1 MEQEPRVGREGVG
14 TVEEHIPE
22 MTADE
27 GARDQPETRRHE
39 QTEDVHRHGL
49 GDVSKEVPAPRTRD
63 EAGFAVAVLVTAV
76 LAAIFAVAWNRSLS
90 AFYRHVLGAEGVV
103 AAFSALPLWVRIV
116 APAIGG
122 LAMGIVS
129 LVARTRS
136 PANGV
141 GGVMEAAVLGRVRLS
156 VEATLWRVSA
166 AWLALAGGA
175 SVGREGP
182 LIQMGG
188 ALGQKVGDIIRVP
201 ADRVRVLVAAGAAA
215 GFAAAYNTP
224 FAAVLFVLE
233 VVVAVAAREVIIA
246 AMAAAAIATLV
257 SRTLGSPGPIYG
269 ARTFTLVAAHE
280 LVFYLLLGALAAP
293 VAVAFRAWL
302 GAAERGFSR
311 LPFGQPW
318 RGALGGLVVGC
329 LAVATPAV
337 VGNGHQ
343 PLNELLDGKVP
354 TAALLTLLFA
364 KALATG
370 SSVGSGTP
378 GGIFTPT
385 LLLGGGVG
393 LLGGQALAA
402 AGLVAPSAVG
412 SYALVGMA
420 AFTAATTHAP
430 LLAAVM
436 IFELS
441 GDYAVVLPLIAACAT
456 ATLLA
461 ARIRPDSVYVEELH
475 RRGLIWEV
483 TLDGRQVRPSE
494 DAPDGRAHP

>member
-1 MEQEPRVGREGVG
+1 M
-14 TVEEHIPE
+14 
-22 MTADE
+22 
-27 GARDQPETRRHE
+27 RR
-39 QTEDVHRHGL
+39 
-49 GDVSKEVPAPRTRD
+49 RD
-63 EAGFAVAVLVTAV
+63 ELRFAAAVALTAV
-76 LAAIFAVAWNRSLS
+76 LAALSAVVWNRSLS
-90 AFYRHVLGAEGVV
+90 AFYLGVLGAEEVV
-103 AAFSALPLWVRIV
+103 EAFTALPWWARLV
-116 APAIGG
+116 APGVGG
-122 LAMGIVS
+122 LAMGVVS
-129 LVARTRS
+129 RFARARS

-141 GGVMEAAVLGRVRLS
+141 GGVMEAAIVGRVRLS
-156 VEATLWRVSA
+156 VEATLWRVAA

-188 ALGQKVGDIIRVP
+188 ALGQKVGDVVRVP
-201 ADRVRVLVAAGAAA
+201 ADRARVLVAAGAAA

-233 VVVAVAAREVIIA
+233 VVVAVAAREAIIA
-246 AMAAAAIATLV
+246 SMAAAALATLV
-257 SRTLGSPGPIYG
+257 SRVLGSPGPIYG
-269 ARTFTLVAAHE
+269 ARSFTLTAPHE
-280 LVFYLLLGALAAP
+280 LVFYLLLGAAAAP
-293 VAVAFRAWL
+293 MAVAFRAWL
-302 GAAERGFSR
+302 GAAERGFAR

-318 RGALGGLVVGC
+318 RGALGGLVVGG
-329 LAVATPAV
+329 LAAVAPGV

-343 PLNELLDGKVP
+343 PLNALLNGTVG
-354 TAALLTLLFA
+354 TAAVLTLLLA
-364 KALATG
+364 KAVATG
-370 SSVGSGTP
+370 SSVGSGAP

-393 LLGGQALAA
+393 LLAGHALTA
-402 AGLVAPSAVG
+402 AGLIPPDAVG

-441 GDYAVVLPLIAACAT
+441 GDYAVVLPLIVACAT

-461 ARIRPDSVYVEELH
+461 ARIRPDSVYVEELR

-483 TLDGRQVRPSE
+483 TFDGRQVRTTDDPPST
-494 DAPDGRAHP
+494 PGRS